1 MRKIKFKKLM
11 YISLL
16 IGGTLLFI
24 LFEIA
29 SNNLWTHFIVVVP
42 YVIFVKMMMID
53 IKGLKDENN
62 QQQ

>member
-1 MRKIKFKKLM
+1 M

-29 SNNLWTHFIVVVP
+29 SNNLWTHFIVAVP